1 MNRKIIT
8 IFLFLVLALQ
18 VTGKVKLP
26 HLISDNMIIQQQTEI
41 RLWGWSDQGKTIK
54 VSPSWS
60 SNINSTIAD
69 SNGYWELKVMT
80 PKASFDPV
88 SITFDDGDTLTVNN
102 ILVGEVWV
110 CAGQSNMKMTVN
122 GYLSSP
128 VEGYNETLTDAVNYS
143 GIHFIEI
150 PKLQSATPLED
161 TGGQWLAV
169 SSETVGDCCAV
180 GYYFARLVSHMLN
193 VPVGLISANQGGT
206 RVEAWMNKAYLE
218 QYTNETTDS
227 IDIIRQNPT
236 NAGRRQLLWYNGT
249 FHPILRYTVKGILF
263 YQGESNVN
271 DPGNQ
276 YSERLSLLARQW
288 REEIGLGD
296 IPFYQVEIAPF
307 ANKRNPDGIES
318 ALLRE
323 QQYRSL
329 SLIPNSALVSTNDLV
344 YWWERNQIHPS
355 QKRPIGERLAY
366 TALSRDYGMKK
377 LIWQSPNYK
386 NLTIKGDTCIVEID
400 AHSDGMERWEDIEGF
415 EVAGEDRVFYPAHAT
430 WNRKINSAIIIS
442 DAVRQPV
449 AVRYCFRNFQIGNL
463 RNMGGL
469 PLIPFRTDDW
479 LKRVQRTNY

>member
-1 MNRKIIT
+1 
-8 IFLFLVLALQ
+8 
-18 VTGKVKLP
+18 
-26 HLISDNMIIQQQTEI
+26 MIVQQQTEI
-41 RLWGWSDQGKTIK
+41 KLWGWDEQGKTVK
-54 VSPSWS
+54 VSPSWTS
-60 SNINSTIAD
+60 HVYPTIVD

-80 PKASFDPV
+80 PKASFNTL
-88 SITFDDGDTLTVNN
+88 SITFDDGDQLTVDN
-102 ILVGEVWV
+102 ILAGEVWV

-128 VEGYNETLTDAVNYS
+128 IEGYNETLTDAVNSS
-143 GIHFIEI
+143 GIHFIEM

-161 TGGQWLAV
+161 TGGQWQVA
-169 SSETVGDCCAV
+169 SPETVGDCCAV
-180 GYYFARLVSHMLN
+180 GYYFARLVSKMLN
-193 VPVGLISANQGGT
+193 IPVGLISANQGGT
-206 RVEAWMNKAYLE
+206 RVEAWMNKACLE
-218 QYTNETTDS
+218 RYTDETTDS
-227 IDIIRQNPT
+227 AAIVSLYPKK
-236 NAGRRQLLWYNGT
+236 GGSRQLLWYNGT
-249 FHPILRYTVKGILF
+249 FHPILRYTIKGILY
-263 YQGESNVN
+263 YQGESNVGA
-271 DPGNQ
+271 PGNQ
-276 YSERLSLLARQW
+276 YSERIALLAHQW
-288 REEIGLGD
+288 REEFGLGD

-415 EVAGEDRVFYPAHAT
+415 EVAGEDRVFYPARVT
-430 WNRKINSAIIIS
+430 WDRKINSAIIIS

-449 AVRYCFRNFQIGNL
+449 AVRYCFRNFQVGNL

-479 LKRVQRTNY
+479 